1 LSTHAFRDT
10 EGLLFSCVEE
20 APPIRDKKGQTM
32 GTRLRLAV
40 AGILLSLWSLHAA
53 LAQQDDGSGQL
64 GTAFPPD
71 FPVIKNYYLGVPVIG
86 FGSNRGPHTHVPVIF
101 LHGNNDTPFPTT
113 CNQFFGHIHDFAQF
127 FRDSGYAAGELWG
140 LGYQGDQCDLLQDP
154 TLRSGVAHSTAAAVP
169 LLRAFV
175 RAVLKYTGA
184 RQVDIVAHSLGVTVA
199 REFMLQDDAYQQ
211 VRALVAIDGPNH
223 GIINCSP
230 SPLNFWQLPSNGGFT
245 PNSAVCDEYGSD
257 RTQLLATLNAAGE
270 TAGPTRY
277 LVIRNVSRAS
287 PESGDF
293 VYLPSQDGV
302 FPGVPA
308 QDRYGNAHDFSGSA
322 LLAGAPSIDVVGQG
336 QYDPILQSAHLGILN
351 SPDVWRAA
359 LQFLSPRH

>member
-1 LSTHAFRDT
+1 VH
-10 EGLLFSCVEE
+10 
-20 APPIRDKKGQTM
+20 
-32 GTRLRLAV
+32 
-40 AGILLSLWSLHAA
+40 
-53 LAQQDDGSGQL
+53 
-64 GTAFPPD
+64 
-71 FPVIKNYYLGVPVIG
+71 
-86 FGSNRGPHTHVPVIF
+86 
-101 LHGNNDTPFPTT
+101 
-113 CNQFFGHIHDFAQF
+113 
-127 FRDSGYAAGELWG
+127 
-140 LGYQGDQCDLLQDP
+140 
-154 TLRSGVAHSTAAAVP
+154 
-169 LLRAFV
+169 
-175 RAVLKYTGA
+175 AVLKYTGS

-230 SPLNFWQLPSNGGFT
+230 SPLNFWQQPSNGGFT

-257 RTQLLATLNAAGE
+257 QTQLLATLNAAGE

-277 LVIRNVSRAS
+277 LVIRNVFRPS

-302 FPGVPA
+302 FAGVPA
-308 QDRYGNAHDFSGSA
+308 QDRYGNAHDFSASA
-322 LLAGAPSIDVVGQG
+322 LLAGAPSIDLVGQG

-359 LQFLSPRH
+359 LQFLCPDTQNNGNPLCKK